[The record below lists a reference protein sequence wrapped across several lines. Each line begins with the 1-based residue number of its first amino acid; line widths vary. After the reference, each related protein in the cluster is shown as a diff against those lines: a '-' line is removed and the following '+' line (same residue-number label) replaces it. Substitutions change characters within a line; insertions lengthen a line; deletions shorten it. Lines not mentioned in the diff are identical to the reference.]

1 MHVRL
6 SALAL
11 VAATAA
17 LALPAAASA
26 YVPKDATWSEQY
38 INAPNGDV
46 LHADVLRPKGLPDDA
61 KTPVIITVSPY
72 TNHSGQEGPLDFDPN
87 ATGPSSRW
95 QDFEDGA
102 DPFAHGY
109 TYVIVD
115 LPGFGGSSGCTDW
128 GGPNEQAAV
137 KNAIEWAAT
146 QPWSTGKVGTYG
158 KSYDGWT
165 GLMALAQQPKGLAA
179 VVAQEPVYSGYKYE
193 YMNGVRFSTSAE
205 EGALFDA
212 INVTPGTSSDTSQYQ
227 SNSLPLMAHCLA
239 TNVALQQ
246 QDDESSGF
254 WQVRNLIPAVK
265 GVTTPTFLT
274 QGFLEDNTKPDGA
287 YDFFNN
293 LAGPKR
299 AWFGQWDHVRGND
312 TVGSGP
318 AAKLAMGRKGWFD
331 EILRFYDQYLKGEAP
346 AVADPPI
353 AVQNGDGKWRTEA
366 QWPPADSHLLT
377 TTLKTGT
384 YADDNSN
391 SGSGSGGGHGIW
403 TISDPLPYD
412 VHFSGVPH
420 VTVDVSETVPNA
432 NLVVDVYDIDSAGKA
447 LLISRGAQLVRS
459 SGLQSFD
466 LYGEDWPIPAGH
478 RLGVLITGSNS
489 EWWTHV
495 PTQQTVTV
503 NSARASLPFLRTQR
517 TNDLP
522 GSISVKLAS
531 YRNDTFTVSQATMD
545 AANAPFALPDPLEPS
560 R

>member
-1 MHVRL
+1 MHVRPL
-6 SALAL
+6 ALAL
-11 VAATAA
+11 ALAS

-26 YVPKDATWSEQY
+26 YVPKDATWTEEY

-46 LHADVLRPKGLPDDA
+46 LHADVLRPKGLPADA

-72 TNHSGQEGPLDFDPN
+72 TGHSNQQGTDYDPN
-87 ATGPSSRW
+87 ASGPSARW

-128 GGPNEQAAV
+128 GGPSKQAAV
-137 KNAIEWAAT
+137 KNAVEWAAS

-193 YMNGVRFSTSAE
+193 YMNGVRFSTSAL
-205 EGALFDA
+205 EGPLFDA
-212 INVTPGTSSDTSQYQ
+212 INVVPGTTNDTPQYHT
-227 SNSLPLMAHCLA
+227 NSLPLMAHCLA
-239 TNVALQQ
+239 TNIALQQ
-246 QDDESSGF
+246 QDDENSGF

-312 TVGSGP
+312 SVGSGA

-331 EILRFYDQYLKGEAP
+331 EIIRFYDQYLKGAAP

-353 AVQNGDGKWRTEA
+353 AVQNGDGKWRTESH
-366 QWPPADSHLLT
+366 WPPLDSHLLT

-391 SGSGSGGGHGIW
+391 SGSGSGGGNGIW
-403 TISDPLPYD
+403 TISDKLPYD

-420 VTVDVSETVPNA
+420 VTVDVSAPLPNA

-478 RLGVLITGSNS
+478 RIGVLITGSNS

-503 NSARASLPFLRTQR
+503 NAARVSLPFLSGQR
-517 TNDLP
+517 KNDLP
-522 GSISVKLAS
+522 GSVSVKLSS
-531 YRNDTFTVSQATMD
+531 YRQNTFTVSQATID
-545 AANAPFALPDPLEPS
+545 AAKTPFALPAPLEPTE
-560 R
+560 